1 MNVDT
6 EALWLIRNNEM
17 QFWIVCAN
25 AMLRFSLWNQITEH
39 WALLFI
45 VQLNCK
51 LPFSLV
57 ATFPHFLFARSSYD
71 SLHFEILS
79 FLMRFSL
86 LIFIGLLLL
95 SCLQLNR
102 FSNLSFQSSSRVA
115 VFRGSRVFAVDARSE
130 LQYFTIT
137 LHKTSKLKVFDF
149 TNNLLRALFE
159 HCVTA
164 FRLPFVVTN
173 LQIMVRANQPY
184 IQLQR

>member
-1 MNVDT
+1 MTEWMLDT

-25 AMLRFSLWNQITEH
+25 AKLRFSLWNQIKEH

-79 FLMRFSL
+79 FLIRFSL

-95 SCLQLNR
+95 SCLLNR
-102 FSNLSFQSSSRVA
+102 FSNLSFQSSKPCCSLSRLASVCCWRSKRIA
-115 VFRGSRVFAVDARSE
+115 IFYDHITQNVKAESFRF
-130 LQYFTIT
+130 Y
-137 LHKTSKLKVFDF
+137 K
-149 TNNLLRALFE
+149 
-159 HCVTA
+159 
-164 FRLPFVVTN
+164 
-173 LQIMVRANQPY
+173 
-184 IQLQR
+184 